1 AGAVELLTE
10 DRPWPQTDRPRRAG
24 VSSFGVS
31 GTNAHVLVEEAPR
44 EQAPQVTPPPAGA
57 PDTAAPDTAA
67 PLVLWPLSGRSE
79 DALRAQADRLRSHLD
94 RTGAALDLRAA
105 ARRLATGRAGL
116 EHRAVVLASDAD
128 GLRRGLAGLA
138 GTSTGTGAG
147 IVRGVAASGDLA
159 FVFSGQ
165 GAQRA
170 GMGRELYEAHPVFAD
185 AFDAVCAH
193 LDPDLDRPLRD
204 VVLHDAEA
212 LGRTAWTQLAL
223 FAFEVALFRLLES
236 WNLAPDRLAG
246 HSVGELAAAHAA
258 GVLPLADACTLVAAR
273 ARLMGALPEGGA
285 MMSVRMPEAEAR
297 AALAGYEDRVAVA
310 AVNTRDEVVLSGDA
324 DALAELAEEGRRTGR
339 RIRPLDV
346 SHAFHSPH
354 MDPVLD
360 DFAAVAATL
369 EYRPARIPLVSTVT
383 GLDDDGAMSTPE
395 YWVRQIR
402 ATVRFSDAVGTLL
415 GRGVTRFAEI
425 GPGAALTVPLERTL
439 ERARALD
446 DTTAPLAVALQRSGG
461 REPDALLTAVARLHT
476 AGVPVGWDALLGP
489 ATGPLP
495 DLPTYAFRRRRYWPA
510 PHPRPGRAEAR
521 PGRDP
526 GTGRPLARRG
536 RRGRPVT

>member
-1 AGAVELLTE
+1 MALHLAAQSLRTGECTMALAGGVTVMPSPAVFAEFGRQGGLASDGRCKAFASAADGTGWGEGVGLLLLERLSDARRNGHEVLGVVRGSAVNQDGASNGLTAPNGPAQQRVVRTALTAAGLAASEVDAVEAHGTGTRLGDPIEAQALLATYGQDRDTDRPLYLGSVKSNIGHTQAASGVAGVIKMVEAIRRGVLPKTLHVDEPTPHVDWTAGAVELLTE
-10 DRPWPQTDRPRRAG
+10 DRPWPETDRPRRAG
-24 VSSFGVS
+24 VSSFGIS

-44 EQAPQVTPPPAGA
+44 EQAPQVTPPPAG
-57 PDTAAPDTAA
+57 APDTAA

-138 GTSTGTGAG
+138 GTSTGTEAGTGAG

-258 GVLPLADACTLVAAR
+258 GVLPLATPARWWPPGQAHGGAAR
-273 ARLMGALPEGGA
+273 GR
-285 MMSVRMPEAEAR
+285 
-297 AALAGYEDRVAVA
+297 
-310 AVNTRDEVVLSGDA
+310 RDDVGA
-324 DALAELAEEGRRTGR
+324 DAR
-339 RIRPLDV
+339 
-346 SHAFHSPH
+346 
-354 MDPVLD
+354 
-360 DFAAVAATL
+360 
-369 EYRPARIPLVSTVT
+369 
-383 GLDDDGAMSTPE
+383 
-395 YWVRQIR
+395 
-402 ATVRFSDAVGTLL
+402 
-415 GRGVTRFAEI
+415 GRGAR
-425 GPGAALTVPLERTL
+425 
-439 ERARALD
+439 RARR
-446 DTTAPLAVALQRSGG
+446 VR
-461 REPDALLTAVARLHT
+461 
-476 AGVPVGWDALLGP
+476 GP
-489 ATGPLP
+489 RG
-495 DLPTYAFRRRRYWPA
+495 DRRRQ
-510 PHPRPGRAEAR
+510 HP
-521 PGRDP
+521 
-526 GTGRPLARRG
+526 
-536 RRGRPVT
+536 RRGRPLR